1 MTMNCLSRRRTGL
14 WIAIAV
20 TVTAASMSASKTRAE
35 QSPLLLTKAVVMT
48 LA

>member
-1 MTMNCLSRRRTGL
+1 MNCLSRRRAGL

-20 TVTAASMSASKTRAE
+20 AVTAASMSASKTRAE